1 MFSLLQKGK
10 MPLGVKK
17 SNKPKGG
24 STSSDKSG
32 GDEMTISAPYMVK
45 HHFHVGFNKDTG
57 NFDGLPPAW
66 ELLLKGS
73 QIT

>member
-1 MFSLLQKGK
+1 

-17 SNKPKGG
+17 SNKGKEKGG
-24 STSSDKSG
+24 STSSDKA

-45 HHFHVGFNKDTG
+45 HHFHVGFNKNTG

-73 QIT
+73 TIT